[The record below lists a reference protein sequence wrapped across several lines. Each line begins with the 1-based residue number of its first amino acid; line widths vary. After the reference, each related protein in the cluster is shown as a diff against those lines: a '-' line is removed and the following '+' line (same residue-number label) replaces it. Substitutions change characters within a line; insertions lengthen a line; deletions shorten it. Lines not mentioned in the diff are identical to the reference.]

1 MKSYNLIIPVTG
13 AIQLN
18 ICAEDTSEALNILM
32 NKKPDLETLPNGHL
46 DMEISKIIVIET
58 ELNEYN

>member
-1 MKSYNLIIPVTG
+1 MKSYNFIIPVTG

-18 ICAEDTSEALNILM
+18 ICAEDASEALNILM
-32 NKKPDLETLPNGHL
+32 NKKSDLETLPNGHL
-46 DMEISKIIVIET
+46 DTEISKIIVIET

>member
-1 MKSYNLIIPVTG
+1 MKSYNMIVPVTG

-18 ICAEDTSEALNILM
+18 ICAEDAAEALNILM
-32 NKKPDLETLPNGHL
+32 MKKSDLESLSNGHL

>member
-1 MKSYNLIIPVTG
+1 MNSYNFIIPVTG

-18 ICAEDTSEALNILM
+18 IVAEDASEALNILLT
-32 NKKPDLETLPNGHL
+32 KRPDLETLPNGHL
-46 DMEISKIIVIET
+46 EMEISKIIVIET

>member
-1 MKSYNLIIPVTG
+1 MNSYNFIIPVTG

-18 ICAEDTSEALNILM
+18 IVADDASEALNILLA
-32 NKKPDLETLPNGHL
+32 KRPDLETLPNGHL
-46 DMEISKIIVIET
+46 EMEISKIIVIET